1 MVTKAKDSHANAKP
15 KQIKARTIHAYG
27 AIMYKPDLL
36 VSCRRRTW
44 IASDGISVNKAHA

>member
-27 AIMYKPDLL
+27 TIISKPD
-36 VSCRRRTW
+36 TW
-44 IASDGISVNKAHA
+44 YYLPDNWKQGADGTTIQYDEE